1 MKKELIEYVESDKFE
16 SISFNG
22 IKKYLG
28 LSKKHMNEELKEVL
42 NSLELEGLLYEDKD
56 GLYKKMPSN
65 FLVTTIDETKKG
77 TKYYE
82 TNNIRCILQKNKLN
96 GALCYDK
103 VIIDTNTNEVVKV
116 LVRNMP
122 NVVCEVRMT
131 PEGFKY
137 LYPVNTNNNL
147 KITIGTQKMKKLIP
161 GSRVLIEAT
170 NEIYDNMY
178 VGKYIKTI
186 GFINE
191 PDIDFKTIAYNYGF
205 NLEFP
210 KEVLEELKKFSD
222 EVTYEDKIGRVDL
235 TDERV
240 FTIDGK
246 DCKDMD
252 DAISIK
258 RKEDGGYILKVHIAH
273 VSHYVKFG
281 SAIFEEAARRGN
293 SVYFPD
299 SVVAMLPERLSNELC
314 SLNPNVERLT
324 RTVEIELDKNAK
336 VTSYKTYRSVIKSK
350 LKMNY
355 DDVFDIITGKEAKSE
370 YKPFFND
377 LMILKELSEKLTKI
391 KIERGYTSFD
401 SEELKFV
408 MDKLGNT
415 KEILVEKDNIA
426 HEIIE
431 NCMLLPNELVTHL
444 YPGFPFG
451 FRNHELPS
459 AYKMYDLIETLK
471 ELGYPIKNLK
481 NMKPN
486 FLIQRLLNDFKGKE
500 EYVIISRIIL
510 TSLKLAYYGT
520 ENKGHFGL
528 ALQNGY
534 THYTS
539 PIRRLNDLIIHN
551 LLDMYEDGNLTKEKL
566 IEIDNMIEKLLE
578 HASRMERQA
587 EKAEYEA
594 DKLQVIN
601 YLKQHIGEEQIAY
614 IEKITPEYIKV
625 IVPGLMDGIIKFDD
639 MPERTYMLPSGKL
652 KGVDTG
658 RVYKPGHKVL
668 LTIKD
673 ATYVDKS
680 IYYNLID
687 NLTLTE
693 SDSNKLTRKL

>member
-28 LSKKHMNEELKEVL
+28 VSKKHMNDELKEVL

-299 SVVAMLPERLSNELC
+299 SVVAMLPERLSNDLC

-370 YKPFFND
+370 YKPFVND

-408 MDKLGNT
+408 MDELGNT

-451 FRNHELPS
+451 FRNHEIPS

-625 IVPGLMDGIIKFDD
+625 IVPGLMDGIIKLDD
-639 MPERTYMLPSGKL
+639 MSERTYMLPSGKL

>member
-1 MKKELIEYVESDKFE
+1 MKRELIEYVKSDKLE

-28 LSKKHMNEELKEVL
+28 VSKKHMNDELKEVL

-370 YKPFFND
+370 YKPFVND

-408 MDKLGNT
+408 RDELGNT

-451 FRNHELPS
+451 FRNHEIPS

-510 TSLKLAYYGT
+510 TSMKLAYYGT

-566 IEIDNMIEKLLE
+566 IEINNMIEKLLE

-625 IVPGLMDGIIKFDD
+625 MVPGLMDGIIKFDN

>member
-65 FLVTTIDETKKG
+65 FLVTTIDETKKD

-82 TNNIRCILQKNKLN
+82 TNNIRCILEKNKLN

-210 KEVLEELKKFSD
+210 KEVLEELKKFHD

-370 YKPFFND
+370 YKPFVND

-408 MDKLGNT
+408 MDELGNT

-451 FRNHELPS
+451 FRNHEIPS

-625 IVPGLMDGIIKFDD
+625 MVPGLMDGIIKFDD

>member
-1 MKKELIEYVESDKFE
+1 MKKELIEYVKSDKFE

-28 LSKKHMNEELKEVL
+28 VSKKHMNDELKEVL

-210 KEVLEELKKFSD
+210 KEVLEELKKFSN

-370 YKPFFND
+370 YKPFVND

-401 SEELKFV
+401 NEELKFV
-408 MDKLGNT
+408 MDELGNT

-451 FRNHELPS
+451 FRNHEIPS

-510 TSLKLAYYGT
+510 TSMKLAYYGT

-551 LLDMYEDGNLTKEKL
+551 LLDMYEDRNLTKEKL
-566 IEIDNMIEKLLE
+566 IEINNMIEKLLE

-625 IVPGLMDGIIKFDD
+625 MVPGLMDGIIKFDD

>member
-1 MKKELIEYVESDKFE
+1 MKRELLEYIESDKFE

-22 IKKYLG
+22 VKKYLG
-28 LSKKHMNEELKEVL
+28 VSKKHMNEELKSIL
-42 NSLELEGLLYEDKD
+42 KTFELEGLLYEDKD

-147 KITIGTQKMKKLIP
+147 KITIGTQNMKKLIP

-191 PDIDFKTIAYNYGF
+191 PDIDYKTIVYNYGF
-205 NLEFP
+205 NLGFP
-210 KEVLEELKKFSD
+210 KEVLEELKKLHD

-299 SVVAMLPERLSNELC
+299 SVVAMLPERLSNDLC

-370 YKPFFND
+370 YKPFVND

-408 MDKLGNT
+408 MDELGNT

-451 FRNHELPS
+451 FRNHEIPS

-539 PIRRLNDLIIHN
+539 PIRRINDLIIHN
-551 LLDMYEDGNLTKEKL
+551 LLDMYEDGTLTKEKL
-566 IEIDNMIEKLLE
+566 IEIDNMLEKLLE
-578 HASRMERQA
+578 HASHMERQA

-680 IYYNLID
+680 IYYNLVD

-693 SDSNKLTRKL
+693 SDCNKLTRKL

>member
-1 MKKELIEYVESDKFE
+1 MKKELIEYVKSDKFE

-28 LSKKHMNEELKEVL
+28 VSKKHMNDELKEVL
-42 NSLELEGLLYEDKD
+42 NSLELEDLLYEDKD

-147 KITIGTQKMKKLIP
+147 KITIGTQKIKKLIP

-191 PDIDFKTIAYNYGF
+191 PDIDYKTIVYNYGF

-370 YKPFFND
+370 YKPFVND

-408 MDKLGNT
+408 RDELGNT

-510 TSLKLAYYGT
+510 TSMKLAYYGT

-625 IVPGLMDGIIKFDD
+625 MVPGLMDGIIKFDD

>member
-1 MKKELIEYVESDKFE
+1 MKKQLIEYIESDKFE

-82 TNNIRCILQKNKLN
+82 TNNTRYILEKNKLN
-96 GALCYDK
+96 GSLCYDK

-235 TDERV
+235 TNERV

-252 DAISIK
+252 DAISIQ

-299 SVVAMLPERLSNELC
+299 SVVAMLPEILSNDLC

-370 YKPFFND
+370 YKPFVND

-408 MDKLGNT
+408 MDELGNT

-451 FRNHELPS
+451 FRNHEIPS
-459 AYKMYDLIETLK
+459 AYKMYDLIDTLK

-510 TSLKLAYYGT
+510 TSMKLAYYGT

-566 IEIDNMIEKLLE
+566 IEIDKMLEKLLE

-601 YLKQHIGEEQIAY
+601 YLKQRIGEEQIAY

-625 IVPGLMDGIIKFDD
+625 IVPGLMDGIINYDS

-680 IYYNLID
+680 IYYNLVD

-693 SDSNKLTRKL
+693 CDNNKLTRKL

>member
-1 MKKELIEYVESDKFE
+1 MKRELIEYVESDKFE

-28 LSKKHMNEELKEVL
+28 VSKKHMNDELKEVL

-210 KEVLEELKKFSD
+210 KEVLEELKKFSN
-222 EVTYEDKIGRVDL
+222 EVTYEDKIGRVNL

-370 YKPFFND
+370 YKPFVND

-408 MDKLGNT
+408 RDELGNT

-451 FRNHELPS
+451 FRNHEIPS

-510 TSLKLAYYGT
+510 TSMKLAYYGT

>member
-28 LSKKHMNEELKEVL
+28 LSKKHMNDELKEVL
-42 NSLELEGLLYEDKD
+42 NFLELEGLLYEDKD

-370 YKPFFND
+370 YKPFVND

-408 MDKLGNT
+408 MDELGNT

-451 FRNHELPS
+451 FRNHEIPS

>member
-28 LSKKHMNEELKEVL
+28 VSKKHMNDELKEVL

-281 SAIFEEAARRGN
+281 SAIFEEAVRRGN

-299 SVVAMLPERLSNELC
+299 SVVAMLPERLSNDLC

-370 YKPFFND
+370 YKPFVND

-408 MDKLGNT
+408 MDELGNT

-451 FRNHELPS
+451 FRNHEIPS

-566 IEIDNMIEKLLE
+566 IEINNMTEKLLE

-639 MPERTYMLPSGKL
+639 MSERTYMLPSGKL

>member
-28 LSKKHMNEELKEVL
+28 VSKKHMNDELKEVL

-170 NEIYDNMY
+170 NEIYDNIY

-235 TDERV
+235 TNERV

-370 YKPFFND
+370 YKPFVND

-408 MDKLGNT
+408 MDELGNT

-451 FRNHELPS
+451 FRNHEIPS

-510 TSLKLAYYGT
+510 TSMKLAYYGT

-625 IVPGLMDGIIKFDD
+625 MVPGLMDGIIKFDD

>member
-1 MKKELIEYVESDKFE
+1 MKKELIEYVKSDKFE

-28 LSKKHMNEELKEVL
+28 VSKKHMNDELKEVL
-42 NSLELEGLLYEDKD
+42 NFLELEGLLYEDKD

-370 YKPFFND
+370 YKPFVND

-408 MDKLGNT
+408 MDELGNT

-451 FRNHELPS
+451 FRNHEIPS

-673 ATYVDKS
+673 ATYVDKT

>member
-191 PDIDFKTIAYNYGF
+191 PDIDYKTIAYNYGF

-210 KEVLEELKKFSD
+210 KEVLEELKKFSN

-370 YKPFFND
+370 YKPFVND

-408 MDKLGNT
+408 RDELGNT

-451 FRNHELPS
+451 FRNHEIPS

-510 TSLKLAYYGT
+510 TSMKLAYYGT

>member
-1 MKKELIEYVESDKFE
+1 MKKELIEYVKSDKFE

-28 LSKKHMNEELKEVL
+28 VSKKHMNDELKEVL

-56 GLYKKMPSN
+56 GLYKKMPSI

-131 PEGFKY
+131 IEGFKY

-370 YKPFFND
+370 YKPFVND

-391 KIERGYTSFD
+391 KIERGYTSFE

-408 MDKLGNT
+408 RDELGNT

-451 FRNHELPS
+451 FRNHEIPS

>member
-1 MKKELIEYVESDKFE
+1 MKKQLIEYIESDKFE
-16 SISFNG
+16 TISFNE
-22 IKKYLG
+22 IKKLLG
-28 LSKKHMNEELKEVL
+28 ISKKHMNDELKEVL

-82 TNNIRCILQKNKLN
+82 TNNTRYILEKNKLN
-96 GALCYDK
+96 GSLCYDK

-210 KEVLEELKKFSD
+210 KEVLEELKKISD

-235 TDERV
+235 TNERV

-281 SAIFEEAARRGN
+281 SATFEEAARRGN

-299 SVVAMLPERLSNELC
+299 SVVAMLPERLSNDLC

-370 YKPFFND
+370 YKPFVND
-377 LMILKELSEKLTKI
+377 LMILKELSEKLTNI
-391 KIERGYTSFD
+391 KIERGYTNFD

-408 MDKLGNT
+408 MDELGNT

-431 NCMLLPNELVTHL
+431 NCMLQPNELVTHL
-444 YPGFPFG
+444 YPGFPFS

-459 AYKMYDLIETLK
+459 TYKMYDLIETIK
-471 ELGYPIKNLK
+471 ELGYPVRNLK

-500 EYVIISRIIL
+500 EYVIISKIIL
-510 TSLKLAYYGT
+510 TSMKLAYYGT

-528 ALQNGY
+528 AIENGY
-534 THYTS
+534 THFTS
-539 PIRRLNDLIIHN
+539 PIRRISDLIIHN
-551 LLDMYEDGNLTKEKL
+551 LLDMYEEEEITKEKL
-566 IEIDNMIEKLLE
+566 IEIDKMLEKLLA

-601 YLKQHIGEEQIAY
+601 YLKQRIGEEQIAY

-625 IVPGLMDGIIKFDD
+625 IVPGLMDGIINYDS

-680 IYYNLID
+680 IYYNLVD

-693 SDSNKLTRKL
+693 CDNNKLTRKL

>member
-210 KEVLEELKKFSD
+210 KEVLEELKKFSN

-370 YKPFFND
+370 YKPFVND

-408 MDKLGNT
+408 RDELGNT

-451 FRNHELPS
+451 FRNHEIPS

-510 TSLKLAYYGT
+510 TSMKLAYYGT

>member
-191 PDIDFKTIAYNYGF
+191 PDIDYKTIVYNYGF
-205 NLEFP
+205 NLVFP

-235 TDERV
+235 TNERV

-370 YKPFFND
+370 YKPFVND

-408 MDKLGNT
+408 MDELGNT

-451 FRNHELPS
+451 FRNHEIPS

>member
-28 LSKKHMNEELKEVL
+28 VSKKHMNDELKEVL

-210 KEVLEELKKFSD
+210 KEVLEELKKFSV

-299 SVVAMLPERLSNELC
+299 SVVAMLPERLSNDLC

-370 YKPFFND
+370 YKPFVND

-408 MDKLGNT
+408 MDELGNT

-451 FRNHELPS
+451 FRNHEIPS

-566 IEIDNMIEKLLE
+566 IEINNMTEKLLE

>member
-1 MKKELIEYVESDKFE
+1 MKKELIEYVKSDKFE

-28 LSKKHMNEELKEVL
+28 VSKKHMNDELKEVL
-42 NSLELEGLLYEDKD
+42 NFLELEGLLYEDKD

-210 KEVLEELKKFSD
+210 KEVLEELKKFSN

-299 SVVAMLPERLSNELC
+299 SVVAMLPERLSNNLC

-370 YKPFFND
+370 YKPFVND
-377 LMILKELSEKLTKI
+377 LMILKELSEKLTNI
-391 KIERGYTSFD
+391 KIERGYTNFD

-408 MDKLGNT
+408 MDELGNT

-451 FRNHELPS
+451 FRNHEIPS

-510 TSLKLAYYGT
+510 TSMKLAYYGT

-528 ALQNGY
+528 AIENGY

-625 IVPGLMDGIIKFDD
+625 MVPGLMDGIIKFDD

-680 IYYNLID
+680 IYYNLVD

-693 SDSNKLTRKL
+693 CDNNKLTRKL

>member
-28 LSKKHMNEELKEVL
+28 VSKKHMNDELKEVL
-42 NSLELEGLLYEDKD
+42 NFLELEGLLYEDKD

-210 KEVLEELKKFSD
+210 KEVLEELKKFSN

-370 YKPFFND
+370 YKPFVND

-401 SEELKFV
+401 NEELKFV
-408 MDKLGNT
+408 MDELGNT

-451 FRNHELPS
+451 FRNHEIPS

>member
-1 MKKELIEYVESDKFE
+1 MKRELIEYVESDKFE

-28 LSKKHMNEELKEVL
+28 VSKKHMNDELKEVL

-370 YKPFFND
+370 YKPFVND

-408 MDKLGNT
+408 MDELGNT

-510 TSLKLAYYGT
+510 KSMKLAYYGT

-625 IVPGLMDGIIKFDD
+625 MVPGLMDGIIKFDD

>member
-370 YKPFFND
+370 YKPFVND

-408 MDKLGNT
+408 MDELGNT

-451 FRNHELPS
+451 FRNHEIPS

-625 IVPGLMDGIIKFDD
+625 MVPGLMDGIIKFDD

>member
-28 LSKKHMNEELKEVL
+28 VSKKHMNDELKEVL

-210 KEVLEELKKFSD
+210 KEVLEELKKFSN

-370 YKPFFND
+370 YKPFVND

-408 MDKLGNT
+408 MDELGNT

-451 FRNHELPS
+451 FRNHEIPS

>member
-1 MKKELIEYVESDKFE
+1 MKKELIEYVKSDKFE

-28 LSKKHMNEELKEVL
+28 LSKKHMNDELKEVL
-42 NSLELEGLLYEDKD
+42 NFLELEGLLYEDKD

-210 KEVLEELKKFSD
+210 KEVLEELKKFSN

-370 YKPFFND
+370 YKPFVND

-408 MDKLGNT
+408 RDELGNT

-451 FRNHELPS
+451 FRNHEIPS

>member
-1 MKKELIEYVESDKFE
+1 MKKELIEYVKSDKFE

-28 LSKKHMNEELKEVL
+28 VSKKHMNDELKEVL
-42 NSLELEGLLYEDKD
+42 NFLELEGLLYEDKD

-96 GALCYDK
+96 GTLCYDK

-370 YKPFFND
+370 YKPFVND

-408 MDKLGNT
+408 RDELGNT

-451 FRNHELPS
+451 FRNHEIPS

-510 TSLKLAYYGT
+510 TSMKLAYYGT

-625 IVPGLMDGIIKFDD
+625 MVPGLMDGIIKFDD

>member
-1 MKKELIEYVESDKFE
+1 MKKELIEYVKSDKFE

-28 LSKKHMNEELKEVL
+28 VSKKHMNDELKEVL

-147 KITIGTQKMKKLIP
+147 KITIGTQKIKKLIP

-191 PDIDFKTIAYNYGF
+191 PDIDYKTIVYNYGF

-299 SVVAMLPERLSNELC
+299 SVVAMLPERLSNDLC

-370 YKPFFND
+370 YKPFVND

-408 MDKLGNT
+408 RDELGNT

-510 TSLKLAYYGT
+510 TSMKLAYYGT

-625 IVPGLMDGIIKFDD
+625 MVPGLMDGIIKFDD

>member
-1 MKKELIEYVESDKFE
+1 MKKELIEYVKSDKFE

-28 LSKKHMNEELKEVL
+28 VSKKHMNDELKEVL
-42 NSLELEGLLYEDKD
+42 NFLELEGLLYEDKD

-210 KEVLEELKKFSD
+210 KEVLEELKKFSN

-370 YKPFFND
+370 YKPFVND

-408 MDKLGNT
+408 MDELGNT

-451 FRNHELPS
+451 FRNHEIPS

-510 TSLKLAYYGT
+510 TSMKLAYYGT

-625 IVPGLMDGIIKFDD
+625 MVPGLMDGIIKFDD

-673 ATYVDKS
+673 ATFVDKS

>member
-1 MKKELIEYVESDKFE
+1 MKKELIEYVKSDKFE

-28 LSKKHMNEELKEVL
+28 VSKKHMNDELKEVL
-42 NSLELEGLLYEDKD
+42 NFLELEGLLYEDKD

-210 KEVLEELKKFSD
+210 KEVLEELKKFSN

-299 SVVAMLPERLSNELC
+299 SVVAMLPERLSNNLC

-408 MDKLGNT
+408 MDELGNT

-451 FRNHELPS
+451 FRNHEIPS

-510 TSLKLAYYGT
+510 TSMKLAYYGT

-528 ALQNGY
+528 AIENGY

-625 IVPGLMDGIIKFDD
+625 MVPGLMDGIIKFDD

>member
-28 LSKKHMNEELKEVL
+28 LSKKHMNDELKEVL

-210 KEVLEELKKFSD
+210 KEVLEELKKFFD
-222 EVTYEDKIGRVDL
+222 EVTNEDKIGRVDL

-299 SVVAMLPERLSNELC
+299 SVVAMLPERLSNDLC

-370 YKPFFND
+370 YKPFVND

-408 MDKLGNT
+408 MDELGNT

-566 IEIDNMIEKLLE
+566 IEIDNMIQKLLE

>member
-1 MKKELIEYVESDKFE
+1 MKKELIEYVKSDKFE

-28 LSKKHMNEELKEVL
+28 VSKKHMNDELKEVL
-42 NSLELEGLLYEDKD
+42 NFLELEGLLYEDKD

-210 KEVLEELKKFSD
+210 KEVLEELKKFSN

-370 YKPFFND
+370 YKPFVND

-401 SEELKFV
+401 NEELKFV
-408 MDKLGNT
+408 MDELGNT

-451 FRNHELPS
+451 FRNHEIPS

-510 TSLKLAYYGT
+510 TSMKLAYYGT

-601 YLKQHIGEEQIAY
+601 YLKQHIREEQIAY

-625 IVPGLMDGIIKFDD
+625 MVPGLMDGIIKFDD

>member
-1 MKKELIEYVESDKFE
+1 MKKELIEYVKSDKFE

-28 LSKKHMNEELKEVL
+28 VSKKHMNDELKEVL

-103 VIIDTNTNEVVKV
+103 VIIDTNTNEVIKV

-161 GSRVLIEAT
+161 GSRALIEAT

-370 YKPFFND
+370 YKPFVND

-408 MDKLGNT
+408 RDELGNT

-510 TSLKLAYYGT
+510 TSMKLAYYGT

>member
-1 MKKELIEYVESDKFE
+1 MKKELIEYVKSDKFE

-28 LSKKHMNEELKEVL
+28 VSKKHMNDELKEVL
-42 NSLELEGLLYEDKD
+42 NFLELEGLLYEDKD

-131 PEGFKY
+131 IEGFKY

-210 KEVLEELKKFSD
+210 KEVLEELKKFSN

-370 YKPFFND
+370 YKPFVND

-401 SEELKFV
+401 NEELKFV
-408 MDKLGNT
+408 MDELGNT

-510 TSLKLAYYGT
+510 TSMKLAYYGT

>member
-1 MKKELIEYVESDKFE
+1 MKRELIEYVESDKFE

-28 LSKKHMNEELKEVL
+28 VSKKHMNDELKEVL

-210 KEVLEELKKFSD
+210 KEVLEELKKFSN

-370 YKPFFND
+370 YKPFVND

-408 MDKLGNT
+408 RDELGNT

-451 FRNHELPS
+451 FRNHEIPS

-510 TSLKLAYYGT
+510 TSMKLAYYGT

-625 IVPGLMDGIIKFDD
+625 MVPGLMDGIIKFDD

>member
-1 MKKELIEYVESDKFE
+1 MKRELIEYVKSDKFE

-28 LSKKHMNEELKEVL
+28 VSKKHMNDELKEVL

-96 GALCYDK
+96 GSLCYDK

-210 KEVLEELKKFSD
+210 KEVLEELKKFSN

-408 MDKLGNT
+408 MDELGNT

-451 FRNHELPS
+451 FRNHEIPS

>member
-1 MKKELIEYVESDKFE
+1 MKRELIEYVESDKFE

-28 LSKKHMNEELKEVL
+28 ISKKHMNDELKEVL

-210 KEVLEELKKFSD
+210 KEVLEELKKFSN

-370 YKPFFND
+370 YKPFVND

-401 SEELKFV
+401 NEELKFV
-408 MDKLGNT
+408 MDELGNT

-451 FRNHELPS
+451 FRNHEIPS

-625 IVPGLMDGIIKFDD
+625 MVPGLMDGIIKFDD

>member
-103 VIIDTNTNEVVKV
+103 VIIDTNTNEVIKV

-131 PEGFKY
+131 IEGFKY

-370 YKPFFND
+370 YKPFVND

-408 MDKLGNT
+408 MDELGNT

-451 FRNHELPS
+451 FRNHEIPS

-510 TSLKLAYYGT
+510 TSMKLAYYGT

-625 IVPGLMDGIIKFDD
+625 MVPGLMDGIIKFDD

>member
-1 MKKELIEYVESDKFE
+1 MKRELIEYVESDKFE

-28 LSKKHMNEELKEVL
+28 VSKKHMNDELKEVL

-210 KEVLEELKKFSD
+210 KEVLEELKKFSN

-370 YKPFFND
+370 YKPFVND

-408 MDKLGNT
+408 MDELGNT

-625 IVPGLMDGIIKFDD
+625 MVPGLMDGIIKFDD

>member
-1 MKKELIEYVESDKFE
+1 MKKELIEYVKSDKFE

-28 LSKKHMNEELKEVL
+28 VSKKHMNDELKEVL
-42 NSLELEGLLYEDKD
+42 NFLELEGLLYEDKD

-210 KEVLEELKKFSD
+210 KEVLEELKKFSN

-370 YKPFFND
+370 YKPFVND

-401 SEELKFV
+401 NEELKFV
-408 MDKLGNT
+408 MDELGNT

-451 FRNHELPS
+451 FRNHEIPS

-510 TSLKLAYYGT
+510 TSMKLAYYGT

-551 LLDMYEDGNLTKEKL
+551 LLDMYEDRNLTKEKL
-566 IEIDNMIEKLLE
+566 IEINNMIEKLLE

-625 IVPGLMDGIIKFDD
+625 MVPGLMDGIIKFDD

>member
-1 MKKELIEYVESDKFE
+1 MKKELIEYVKSDKFE

-28 LSKKHMNEELKEVL
+28 VSKKHMNDELKEVL

-161 GSRVLIEAT
+161 GSRVLMEAT

-370 YKPFFND
+370 YKPFVND

-408 MDKLGNT
+408 MDELGNT

-510 TSLKLAYYGT
+510 KSMKLAYYGT

-625 IVPGLMDGIIKFDD
+625 MVPGLMDGIIKFDD

>member
-1 MKKELIEYVESDKFE
+1 MKRELIEYVESDKFE

-28 LSKKHMNEELKEVL
+28 VSKKHMNDELKEVL

-235 TDERV
+235 TNERV

-281 SAIFEEAARRGN
+281 SVIFEEAARRGN

-370 YKPFFND
+370 YKPFVND

-408 MDKLGNT
+408 RDELGNT

-451 FRNHELPS
+451 FRNHEIPS

-510 TSLKLAYYGT
+510 TSMKLAYYGT